1 MRTWMRWT
9 VFAVG
14 VGLGLVPMTSR
25 AQESAEPEE
34 SQRGRRTLVLALPLS
49 GLSEQ
54 VGAGVEHAIGPH
66 VALAGAAKTWGS
78 FLGNEAYLTEGV
90 GPTLGTHHWGVGV
103 DAGVHFYFTGRAP
116 EGFWVGPH
124 VEMSMTR
131 QSSENVFTPTWVMPD
146 ERHVY
151 VSRARRVDYG
161 GSVRLGYTAIV
172 GPGLTVQAAVG
183 LAALVNR
190 TSAFSIHHPPT
201 DDGYPGF
208 GMSGLDFRSVT
219 VAPRMTVG
227 LGWAI

>member
-9 VFAVG
+9 VCVVA

-25 AQESAEPEE
+25 AQEAVELEDAKGE
-34 SQRGRRTLVLALPLS
+34 RRTLVMALPMS

-54 VGAGVEHAIGPH
+54 VGVGVEQAIGSH
-66 VALAGAAKTWGS
+66 VALAGAAKAWGS
-78 FLGNEAYLTEGV
+78 FMGNEAYLTQGV
-90 GPTLGTHHWGVGV
+90 GPTLDTHRWGVGV

-131 QSSENVFTPTWVMPD
+131 QSTENVFTPSWVMPD

-161 GSVRLGYTAIV
+161 GSMRLGYTAIV
-172 GPGLTVQAAVG
+172 GPGLTVQVAVG
-183 LAALVNR
+183 LGALVNR
-190 TSAFSIHHPPT
+190 TSSFSIHHPPT

-208 GMSGLDFRSVT
+208 GMSGLDFRGVT
-219 VAPRMTVG
+219 LAPRMTVG
-227 LGWAI
+227 LGWAL